1 MKQAVVG
8 LLAHVD
14 AGKTTLAEALLY
26 ATGTIRVA
34 GRVDH
39 GDAHLDFDAVERE
52 RGITVTAKQMVVEH
66 DGARLMFLDAPGHVD
81 FSSEAERTM
90 QVLDLAVLVVGAN
103 DGVQGHTR
111 TLWKLLDRY
120 HVPVVVFIN
129 KLDLAGT
136 DQQRVLEELSRLLDT
151 GCVDFARWHDDE
163 VQESI
168 ATTDEAALEEYL
180 EQGEIGPST
189 LRELV
194 LNRKVFPCL
203 CGSALRMEGIHE
215 LLDVLALLSRE
226 ASCEGEFGA
235 RVYKVSRGTRGERIS
250 WLKVTSGTLRAKAP
264 LRGVTALGLTWS
276 QKVDQLRLYQGPR
289 FEITGEVPA
298 GWVCAATGLD
308 HVLPGDGLGSET
320 TVAHPSVTPV
330 LDYRVDPCD
339 CDLHAVYKALSELAE
354 EDPLL
359 GATWNEE
366 LEEVRVRLMGVVQQE
381 IVQRALQER
390 FGLTVGFGPGSILYM
405 ETIDEPVVGVG
416 HFEPLRHYAEV
427 HLLLEPLP
435 RGSGVVFGSC
445 CSEDELD
452 RNWQRLILTNAM
464 ERTHKGVLVGAPI
477 TDMRITLVAGRAHPK
492 HTEGGDFRQATYR
505 AIRQGL
511 MQAKSTLLEPWY
523 RYELEIPQDRVGRAL
538 ADLQRMSARFD
549 APTIRGE
556 MAVIGGEAPVATMR
570 DYALQVS
577 AYTSGRGSM
586 YLELAGYE
594 PCHNVDQVIEQVGYR
609 PEGDLPHTPDSV
621 FCSHGAGYPVSWRDV
636 PQHAHAKPNPS
647 TYRPWHAADAS
658 FFSKG

>member
-1 MKQAVVG
+1 M
-8 LLAHVD
+8 
-14 AGKTTLAEALLY
+14 
-26 ATGTIRVA
+26 
-34 GRVDH
+34 
-39 GDAHLDFDAVERE
+39 
-52 RGITVTAKQMVVEH
+52 
-66 DGARLMFLDAPGHVD
+66 
-81 FSSEAERTM
+81 
-90 QVLDLAVLVVGAN
+90 
-103 DGVQGHTR
+103 
-111 TLWKLLDRY
+111 
-120 HVPVVVFIN
+120 
-129 KLDLAGT
+129 
-136 DQQRVLEELSRLLDT
+136 
-151 GCVDFARWHDDE
+151 
-163 VQESI
+163 
-168 ATTDEAALEEYL
+168 
-180 EQGEIGPST
+180 
-189 LRELV
+189 
-194 LNRKVFPCL
+194 
-203 CGSALRMEGIHE
+203 
-215 LLDVLALLSRE
+215 LALLSRE

-390 FGLTVGFGPGSILYM
+390 FGLSVGFGPGSILYM

-435 RGSGVVFGSC
+435 RGSGLVFGSC

-477 TDMRITLVAGRAHPK
+477 TDMCITLVAGRAHPK

-505 AIRQGL
+505 AIQQGL

-523 RYELEIPQDRVGRAL
+523 RSELEVPQDRVGRAL
-538 ADLQRMSARFD
+538 ADLQRMGARFD
-549 APTIRGE
+549 APAMRGE
-556 MAVIGGEAPVATMR
+556 LALIRGEAPVATMR

-577 AYTSGRGSM
+577 AYTGGRGSM

-594 PCHNVDQVIEQVGYR
+594 PCHNAEEVIERANYR

-636 PQHAHAKPNPS
+636 PQHAHVKPNPA
-647 TYRPWHAADAS
+647 TYRPWQAADAS
-658 FFSKG
+658 FFSKQ